1 MVLAKFIRRLRARF
15 ITHVNYRGIE
25 VPVYGP
31 HVVRWVKEELMT
43 GCYEVPV
50 ITALQTLLR
59 PGDRMLEIGGG
70 LGVVS
75 ALAARAMPDVTIES
89 YEANPTLISAIDELH
104 KRNGLRGITL
114 HNRILIQGGGEG
126 ERAFHLHQSFAE
138 SSTASGDGK
147 ERAVSVLTEDF
158 IAKLQSFRPHVLVI
172 DIEGGEDEL
181 LSGADLAGL
190 RAMVLE
196 LHPRAIDRAAEKR
209 IFDACA
215 AADLYPRY
223 DISTANVVVFERV
236 D

>member
-1 MVLAKFIRRLRARF
+1 MLAKIIRRLRARF
-15 ITHVNYRGIE
+15 ITHVTYRGIE
-25 VPVYGP
+25 VPVHGP
-31 HVVRWVKEELMT
+31 HVIRPIKEELMT
-43 GCYEVPV
+43 GRYEVPE
-50 ITALQTLLR
+50 ITALQALLR

-89 YEANPTLISAIDELH
+89 YEANPALIAAIDELH
-104 KRNGLRGITL
+104 KKNGLRGIAL
-114 HNRILIQGGGEG
+114 HNRILVQGGGGG
-126 ERAFHLHQSFAE
+126 ERAFHLHRSFAE
-138 SSTASGDGK
+138 SSVVPGEGK
-147 ERAVSVLTEDF
+147 DRSVAVPTEDF
-158 IAKLQSFRPHVLVI
+158 AAKLGSFRPHVLVV

-196 LHPRAIDRAAEKR
+196 LHPRIIDRAAEKR

-215 AADLYPRY
+215 AAGLYPRY
-223 DISTANVVVFERV
+223 DLSTANVVAFERV

>member
-25 VPVYGP
+25 VPVHGS
-31 HVVRWVKEELMT
+31 HVAGRVKEELMT

-126 ERAFHLHQSFAE
+126 E
-138 SSTASGDGK
+138 
-147 ERAVSVLTEDF
+147 ERSVSVPTEDF

-172 DIEGGEDEL
+172 DIESGEDEL

-196 LHPRAIDRAAEKR
+196 LHPRVIDRAAEKR

-223 DISTANVVVFERV
+223 DLSTANVVAFERV